1 MKTNKVYVLTHTKKQ
16 RTRLLGVFTDEISDS
31 TFLRICD
38 QENLNPFECCIQLVP
53 LNKAVT
59 A

>member
-16 RTRLLGVFTDEISDS
+16 RTRLLGVFTTEITDRI
-31 TFLRICD
+31 LQHICD
-38 QENLNPFECCIQLVP
+38 EQGLNPLECFAQLVP
-53 LNKAVT
+53 VDKAVT